1 MREVMQA
8 EPIQAVAIWM
18 ATMSFGFSVVVATVM
33 MFVKKDIDQLW
44 EELDRMKGEDS
55 V

>member
-18 ATMSFGFSVVVATVM
+18 ATMSFAFSVIVATVM

-44 EELDRMKGEDS
+44 EELDRMKGDEP